1 MAKAGNRERI
11 TLVCTECNE
20 ENYRTV
26 KNKKNNTERLELN
39 KYCSRCNKST
49 KHKEKKQFILGGF
62 MEKSYVIFGY
72 STEDIVKDIELAS
85 KEVTGRINPKEVK
98 VLVKRPKTNKISYK
112 RK

>member
-1 MAKAGNRERI
+1 
-11 TLVCTECNE
+11 
-20 ENYRTV
+20 
-26 KNKKNNTERLELN
+26 
-39 KYCSRCNKST
+39 
-49 KHKEKKQFILGGF
+49 
-62 MEKSYVIFGY
+62 MEKSHVIFGY